1 MVRSKSLRED
11 LFLKKEVIE
20 SVLEIEKEVL
30 LLIEMEL
37 FDEFGKVIFLIMK
50 IV

>member
-1 MVRSKSLRED
+1 MVRFKSLRED

>member
-1 MVRSKSLRED
+1 MVRFKSLRED

-37 FDEFGKVIFLIMK
+37 FDEFGNVIFLIMK

>member
-1 MVRSKSLRED
+1 MVRFKSLRED

-30 LLIEMEL
+30 LLIKMEL

>member
-20 SVLEIEKEVL
+20 SVLEIENEIL

>member
-1 MVRSKSLRED
+1 MVRFKSLRED

-37 FDEFGKVIFLIMK
+37 FDEFGKVIFFIMK